1 MSGKKFNVA
10 VAGATGAVGDVF
22 LQILA
27 ERKFPIRN
35 LRLLA
40 SERSVGKRLKFA
52 GEELPVELLTKDAF
66 KGIDIALFSAGAS
79 RSREF
84 APAAWAS
91 GAVVVDNS
99 SAFRM
104 EPDIPLVVPEI
115 NPGAIAQYKQR
126 GIVANPNCTTIISIM
141 PLKPLHDFGT
151 LKRVVA
157 SSYQA
162 TSGAGAKAMAELI
175 AQTKAYAKGDPMEVS
190 AFKHQIAFNVI
201 PHIDSFLDNGY
212 TKEEMKM
219 TNEGRKIMG
228 IPDLRVTC
236 TTVRVPVLT
245 AHSISINAQFA
256 KKITREKAKELI
268 ARFPG
273 CKVMDD
279 PANNVYPMPLFAAGK
294 DDCYVG
300 RIREDDSA
308 ENCLNLWVLRRP
320 APQGGGPERRPDR
333 RGAGPE
339 VPAARARLIVR
350 KGRAAGMKRD
360 AAGSG
365 GRSPAPGFHLGTG
378 RRGIPRGR
386 GRCGG

>member
-1 MSGKKFNVA
+1 MSSKSYNVA
-10 VAGATGAVGDVF
+10 VAGATGAVGEVMM
-22 LQILA
+22 QIL
-27 ERKFPIRN
+27 EQRKFPVKS

-40 SERSVGKRLKFA
+40 SERSVGKRLKFK
-52 GEELPVELLTKDAF
+52 GQDLPVELLRKSAF

-79 RSREF
+79 RSKEF
-84 APAAWAS
+84 APAAWES

-115 NPGAIAQYKQR
+115 NPDAIGQYKKR
-126 GIVANPNCTTIISIM
+126 GIIANPNCTTIVAIM
-141 PLKPLHDFGT
+141 PLKPLHDYGT

-175 AQTKAYAKGDPMEVS
+175 AQTKAFAKGEKMEVA

-201 PHIDSFLDNGY
+201 PHIDAFLENGY

-256 KKITREKAKELI
+256 KKITREKARELI
-268 ARFPG
+268 AKFPG
-273 CKVMDD
+273 CQVMDD
-279 PANNVYPMPLFAAGK
+279 PANNVYPMPLFCAGK

-308 ENCLNLWVLRRP
+308 ENCLNLWVCGDQL
-320 APQGGGPERRPDR
+320 
-333 RGAGPE
+333 
-339 VPAARARLIVR
+339 R
-350 KGRAAGMKRD
+350 KGAALNAIQIAEVLAKKY
-360 AAGSG
+360 
-365 GRSPAPGFHLGTG
+365 L
-378 RRGIPRGR
+378 
-386 GRCGG
+386 